1 MFNIYINDIL
11 FFLDSICFSNYADD
25 TTLYSI
31 RENQNTTRNIKK
43 KFFYPY
49 RKWFYDNSMVL
60 NPGKCSYTS
69 FDYNPDKTDS
79 TLEDSSKIPSAEEY
93 VVLGVTLDNRLT
105 VYNQLNP

>member
-1 MFNIYINDIL
+1 MLMIL
-11 FFLDSICFSNYADD
+11 LFIQFEKIR
-25 TTLYSI
+25 TLPETS
-31 RENQNTTRNIKK
+31 KK
-43 KFFYPY
+43 NFFYPY

-79 TLEDSSKIPSAEEY
+79 ILEDSSKIPSAEEY